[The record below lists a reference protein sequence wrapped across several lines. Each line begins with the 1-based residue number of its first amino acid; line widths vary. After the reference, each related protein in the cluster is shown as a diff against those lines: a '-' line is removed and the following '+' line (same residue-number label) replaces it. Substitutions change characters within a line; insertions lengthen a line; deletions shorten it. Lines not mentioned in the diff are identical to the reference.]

1 MDAVKYL
8 KTKRRMCETH
18 LDCASCKLAYDKN
31 GHLID
36 CSELEDYY
44 PEEAAAIVEKWGKE
58 NLKIYSDCASCPILD
73 INCYEQCKMKR

>member
-18 LDCASCKLAYDKN
+18 LDCASCQMAYDKN
-31 GHLID
+31 RHPID

-44 PEEAAAIVEKWGKE
+44 PEEAAVIVEK
-58 NLKIYSDCASCPILD
+58 
-73 INCYEQCKMKR
+73 